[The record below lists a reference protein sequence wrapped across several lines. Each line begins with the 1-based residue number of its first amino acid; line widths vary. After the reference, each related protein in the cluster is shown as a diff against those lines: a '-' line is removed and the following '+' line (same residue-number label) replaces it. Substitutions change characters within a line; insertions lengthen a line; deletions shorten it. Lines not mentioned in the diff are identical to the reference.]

1 MTCLYVSLGL
11 CGKAMPIFCNILHLH
26 TFFEKPSQVLLAAH
40 ENLNDRIAA
49 GAKVAAHRS
58 TLHRL
63 AIDSASA
70 GDHGAWWPPRATA
83 DWLSLHLKWPSAVG
97 QRRLGPYFLSTT
109 SAAQMIVTHG
119 K

>member
-1 MTCLYVSLGL
+1 M
-11 CGKAMPIFCNILHLH
+11 
-26 TFFEKPSQVLLAAH
+26 LLAAH

-70 GDHGAWWPPRATA
+70 GDHGAWWPPRAAA

-97 QRRLGPYFLSTT
+97 QRRLGPYFLHDVCSTDDCDT
-109 SAAQMIVTHG
+109 WQVERLRAKQQREHCL
-119 K
+119 